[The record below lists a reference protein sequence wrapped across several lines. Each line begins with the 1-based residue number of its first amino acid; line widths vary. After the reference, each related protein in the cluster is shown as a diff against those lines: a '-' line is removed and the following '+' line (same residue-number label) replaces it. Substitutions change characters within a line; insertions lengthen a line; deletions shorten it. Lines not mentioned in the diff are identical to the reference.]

1 MTALRSSN
9 VADVIRRTAGR
20 VPNRVDLRFEDR
32 KDEEGSR
39 T

>member
-9 VADVIRRTAGR
+9 VADVIRRTAG
-20 VPNRVDLRFEDR
+20 PNRVDLRFEDR